1 MKNKTKKNQINKEGF
16 SLAELLIAS
25 AILII
30 AVTGILMSYLRCLEL
45 NEISR
50 NSSLAVQAGKS
61 RMEQIKATTFS
72 QIKATYDNVVFNISN
87 LNGKGVTYIDDSTSD
102 LLVVTTSISWKLR
115 NGRIFGEDSN
125 LNGQLDMGED
135 DNGNGVLD
143 SPVLLVTRI
152 FQG

>member
-1 MKNKTKKNQINKEGF
+1 MKNKTKRIQISKEGF

>member
-1 MKNKTKKNQINKEGF
+1 MKNKTKKIQISKEGF

>member
-1 MKNKTKKNQINKEGF
+1 MKNKTKKIQINKEGF